1 MANTWHTR
9 AEEAG
14 GPVHIRTVVEM
25 THLHMRTKSRERLQL
40 RGGGH

>member
-14 GPVHIRTVVEM
+14 GPVHIRSVVEM
-25 THLHMRTKSRERLQL
+25 TCLHIETESRFEVARDK
-40 RGGGH
+40 H